1 MNRHF
6 RGEAAA
12 LAAAASVLAGCS
24 LAPDYKVPE
33 TATPVVYKEDGEWK
47 TAAPADEAPRGA
59 WWKLLGDKTLD
70 DLEDKVAGA
79 NQNLK
84 ATLAQF
90 EQAQA
95 QLRIASAD
103 TAPQVQ
109 GNAAANEQRHS
120 GTTGNPLPRRNFA
133 DYALN
138 VTVSYE
144 IDVWGRV
151 RNSVEAAKDQA
162 QAGAGDLATTE
173 LELRA
178 DLAADYF
185 ALRGLDTQ
193 QRILDETVTAFAQA
207 LDLTGRRHDG
217 GVQPVADVAQAQ
229 GQLETAKTQA
239 ADNHLHRQQLEHAIA
254 ILVGVMP
261 SDFGLPALPLDDR
274 PPPPVEVGLPSALLE
289 RRPDVAAA
297 ERRVAAANAQI
308 GVARAAA
315 YPVFDL
321 ESMLGV
327 ESGLPQKLFGAP
339 SSLWSLGPTAAV
351 TLFDGG
357 RIDAMTDQARKAYD
371 QTVAQ
376 YRQSVLTANGEVE
389 DQLIAL
395 RQLDKEIRTQSAA
408 VTATQKALDQSKL
421 RYTAGIV
428 TYIEVV
434 DNENLAL
441 AAQLSQA
448 DIITRRMT
456 STVQLIKALGGG
468 WSSDTGLDLAQA
480 PTDRQAQNQQAM
492 TK

>member
-1 MNRHF
+1 MKQRL

-33 TATPVVYKEDGEWK
+33 TEAPAVYKEAGEWK
-47 TAAPADEAPRGA
+47 TAAPADEVPRGE

-70 DLEDKVAGA
+70 GLEDKVAGG

-109 GNAAANEQRHS
+109 ANAAANEQRHP
-120 GTTGNPLPRRNFA
+120 GTIANPFPRRNFA

-162 QAGAGDLATTE
+162 QASAGDLAATE
-173 LELRA
+173 LEIRA

-193 QRILDETVTAFAQA
+193 QRILDETVTAFAAA

-239 ADNHLHRQQLEHAIA
+239 ADNHLRRQQLEHAIA
-254 ILVGVMP
+254 ILVGVAP
-261 SDFGLPALPLDDR
+261 GEFSLPALPLDDR
-274 PPPPVEVGLPSALLE
+274 PPPPVDVGLPSALIE

-297 ERRVAAANAQI
+297 ERRVAAANAEI

-315 YPVFDL
+315 FPVFDL
-321 ESMLGV
+321 ASLLGV
-327 ESGLPQKLFGAP
+327 ESALPQKLVEAP
-339 SSLWSLGPTAAV
+339 STLWSLGPTAAV
-351 TLFDGG
+351 YLFDGG
-357 RIDAMTDQARKAYD
+357 RIEAMTDQTRKVYD

-376 YRQSVLTANGEVE
+376 YRQTVLTANGEVE
-389 DQLIAL
+389 DQLVSL
-395 RQLDKEIRTQSAA
+395 RQLDKEIKTQSAA
-408 VTATQKALDQSKL
+408 VTATQRALDQSKL

-448 DIITRRMT
+448 DILTRRMT

-468 WSSDTGLDLAQA
+468 WSSDTGLELPPDQQ
-480 PTDRQAQNQQAM
+480 DQQAAR
-492 TK
+492 